1 MNAVVLSKRG
11 RKVIEKD
18 MRFNFERVLH
28 IVDSETILNMINKTS
43 TRFKLFEGVIIGEIQ
58 AATNGDVSSR
68 AWISGHNNTADW
80 LTRGRAPFSVPTRRK
95 LEPQVWATE
104 GRTTPRREKDL

>member
-28 IVDSETILNMINKTS
+28 IVDSDTILNMINKTS
-43 TRFKLFEGVIIGEIQ
+43 TRFKLYEGVIIGEIQ
-58 AATNGDVSSR
+58 AAPNGDVSSR
-68 AWISGHNNTADW
+68 AWISGHNNTVDW

-95 LEPQVWATE
+95 LGLQVWATE